1 MSDDKLQQIVDAGA
15 RGDWDEYD
23 RLLTEQENAEWAP
36 ELLNRAVDLA
46 TKYGCMLERSA
57 DGLGTGPNNMGGIRI
72 TERETGRIVA
82 GRQYELQPAGVLAHF
97 RIEL

>member
-23 RLLTEQENAEWAP
+23 RLLTEQENADWAP
-36 ELLNRAVDLA
+36 ELLNRAVDVA
-46 TKYGCMLERSA
+46 TQYGCMLERSA

-82 GRQYELQPAGVLAHF
+82 GRQHELNPAGVLAHF